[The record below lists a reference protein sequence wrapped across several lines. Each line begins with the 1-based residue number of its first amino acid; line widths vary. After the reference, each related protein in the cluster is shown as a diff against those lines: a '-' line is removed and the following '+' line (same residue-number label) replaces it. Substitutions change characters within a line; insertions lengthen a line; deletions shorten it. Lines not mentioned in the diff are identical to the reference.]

1 VVSILRGDE
10 IIFHLVLVGQGKC
23 EEYVVHFTP
32 PSATIGCM
40 VDLEDLV
47 DYLVHFFVYAQ
58 GSSFSQVLSICLKP
72 FFIATHLVAFVLN
85 HIFVSHGEDSMIDW
99 NI

>member
-1 VVSILRGDE
+1 MVSILRGDE

-47 DYLVHFFVYAQ
+47 D
-58 GSSFSQVLSICLKP
+58 
-72 FFIATHLVAFVLN
+72 
-85 HIFVSHGEDSMIDW
+85 
-99 NI
+99 

>member
-1 VVSILRGDE
+1 MVSILCGDE

-23 EEYVVHFTP
+23 EEYVHFTP

-47 DYLVHFFVYAQ
+47 D
-58 GSSFSQVLSICLKP
+58 
-72 FFIATHLVAFVLN
+72 
-85 HIFVSHGEDSMIDW
+85 
-99 NI
+99 